1 MPADDLRLLKQYM
14 HIYHDEDDSLI
25 SKLWA
30 ASVAQLEENGIEVIA
45 DDRAWLAAAGL
56 TLQWYDCTPLH
67 PGIRELLNG
76 LKLKKP
82 AF

>member
-14 HIYHDEDDSLI
+14 HIYHDEDDELI
-25 SKLWA
+25 SKLWGAA
-30 ASVAQLEENGIEVIA
+30 ASQLEKSGIDLIG
-45 DDRAWLAAAGL
+45 DDAWLAAAGL
-56 TLQWYDCTPLH
+56 TLQWYDGTPLQ

-76 LKLKKP
+76 LKLEKP